1 MSKFTGMVLTRTE
14 ENYIK
19 ALYRLQQTAGTV
31 STNELAREISIKPAS
46 ATDML
51 KKLSEKKLI
60 RYQAYY
66 GCKLTGDGRKI
77 ALGIIRKHRL
87 WEFFLCEKLGFE
99 WDAVHDIAEELEH
112 ISNPELIRRLD
123 AYLGHPQSDPHGDPI
138 PDSEGHLPVFAYLPL
153 PSFTKGHSVQVM
165 AVANQSAEILSLLK
179 HYGLAIGSAIEIVQQ
194 FDFDGSLEIRINNDQ
209 IRIVS
214 HAFAQN
220 ILVQ

>member
-1 MSKFTGMVLTRTE
+1 MILTHTE

-19 ALYRLQQTAGTV
+19 TLYRLEASGGTV
-31 STNELAREISIKPAS
+31 STTELAREISIKPAS

-66 GCKLTGDGRKI
+66 GCSLTGYGTRI
-77 ALGIIRKHRL
+77 ALNIIRKHRL

-112 ISNPELIRRLD
+112 ISSPELIHRLD
-123 AYLGHPQSDPHGDPI
+123 AYLGHPRSDPHGDPI
-138 PDSEGHLPVFAYLPL
+138 PDSQGKLPVFGYRPL
-153 PSFTKGHSVQVM
+153 SAVATGKMVQVM
-165 AVANQSAEILSLLK
+165 AVGAQSPAILALLK
-179 HYGLAIGSAIEIVQQ
+179 HYGLSIGSAIEIMQVFE
-194 FDFDGSLEIRINNDQ
+194 FDRSLEIKVNNKD
-209 IRIVS
+209 IRVISQVS
-214 HAFAQN
+214 ALN

>member
-1 MSKFTGMVLTRTE
+1 MVLTHTE

-19 ALYRLQQTAGTV
+19 ALYRLQETVKTV
-31 STNELAREISIKPAS
+31 STTELAREIAIKPAS

-66 GCKLTGDGRKI
+66 GCRLTADGTRI

-99 WDAVHDIAEELEH
+99 WDAIHEIAEELEH
-112 ISNPELIRRLD
+112 VSSPELINRLD
-123 AYLGHPQSDPHGDPI
+123 AYLGHPKTDPHGDPI
-138 PDSEGHLPVFAYLPL
+138 PDSQGKLPELDYRPL
-153 PSFTKGHSVQVM
+153 TSYQPGAVVQVM
-165 AVANQSAEILSLLK
+165 AVGNQSPAILSLLK
-179 HYGLAIGSAIEIVQQ
+179 KYGLAIGSKIELLQQ
-194 FDFDGSLEIRINNDQ
+194 HEFDASLEIRINQ
-209 IRIVS
+209 QHTRIVS
-214 HAFAQN
+214 HAFALH

>member
-1 MSKFTGMVLTRTE
+1 MVLTRTE

-19 ALYRLQQTAGTV
+19 ALYRLQQDGSMV
-31 STNELAREISIKPAS
+31 STNELAREIAIKPAS

-66 GCKLTGDGRKI
+66 GCRLTGDGRRI

-112 ISNPELIRRLD
+112 ISSPELIHRLD
-123 AYLGHPQSDPHGDPI
+123 AYLGYPQSDPHGDPI
-138 PDSEGHLPVFAYLPL
+138 PDSEGRLPDFAYRPL
-153 PSFTKGHSVQVM
+153 SAFTKGDRVQVM
-165 AVANQSAEILSLLK
+165 AVANQSAGALSLLK
-179 HYGLAIGSAIEIVQQ
+179 HYGLAIGSTIHILEQ
-194 FDFDGSLEIRINNDQ
+194 FSFDGSLEIQVNNEQTRILG
-209 IRIVS
+209 

-220 ILVQ
+220 ILVQKL

>member
-1 MSKFTGMVLTRTE
+1 MVLTHTE

-19 ALYRLQQTAGTV
+19 TLYRLQDASKTVGT
-31 STNELAREISIKPAS
+31 TKLAREIAIKPAS

-66 GCKLTGDGRKI
+66 GCRLTADGTRM

-99 WDAVHDIAEELEH
+99 WDAVHEIAEELEH
-112 ISNPELIRRLD
+112 VSSPELISRLD
-123 AYLGHPQSDPHGDPI
+123 AYLGYPKTDPHGDPI
-138 PDSEGHLPVFAYLPL
+138 PDSQGKLPELGYLPL
-153 PSFTKGHSVQVM
+153 TGCKPGTTVQVM
-165 AVANQSAEILSLLK
+165 AVGNQSPAILSLLK
-179 HYGLAIGSAIEIVQQ
+179 KYGLTIGSTITIIQQ
-194 FDFDGSLEIRINNDQ
+194 HEFDGSLEIYINQKDT
-209 IRIVS
+209 RIVS
-214 HAFAQN
+214 NAFALN

>member
-1 MSKFTGMVLTRTE
+1 MVLTRTE

-19 ALYRLQQTAGTV
+19 ALYRLQESGGNVTT
-31 STNELAREISIKPAS
+31 TELAREVSIKPAS

-66 GCKLTGDGRKI
+66 GCRLTGDGNRI

-112 ISNPELIRRLD
+112 ISSPELIRRLD
-123 AYLGHPQSDPHGDPI
+123 AYLGHPRSDPHGDPI
-138 PDSEGHLPVFAYLPL
+138 PDSQGRLPVFRYQPL
-153 PSFTKGHSVQVM
+153 SVFKAGERVQVM
-165 AVANQSAEILSLLK
+165 AVADQSSAILSLLK
-179 HYGLAIGSAIEIVQQ
+179 HYGLAIGSTIEVLQCY
-194 FDFDGSLEIRINNDQ
+194 DFDGSLETCINQQETRVMSN
-209 IRIVS
+209 
-214 HAFAQN
+214 AFALN
-220 ILVQ
+220 ILVQKLPG